1 MIDGNVYADKDS
13 GKIMVKIGQNYK
25 THVFIS
31 HVLDLND
38 LRVSMMTIH
47 NQSEGLDL
55 KKVELT
61 KRDKNKMDKLVKEL
75 SDMFVYLCQK
85 YEVENE

>member
-1 MIDGNVYADKDS
+1 MIDGNVYMDKDS

-31 HVLDLND
+31 HILNVD
-38 LRVSMMTIH
+38 NLALSMMTIH
-47 NQSEGLDL
+47 DQPDNVNLQ
-55 KKVELT
+55 KVELT
-61 KRDKNKMDKLVKEL
+61 KRDKNKMDKIVKEL
-75 SDMFVYLCQK
+75 SDMFVHLCQK